1 MPRDFRAVMVPGW
14 MSGKFE
20 KSPGPELSEAWVSLA
35 FESLFLDAE

>member
-1 MPRDFRAVMVPGW
+1 MPRVFKAAIVPGW
-14 MSGKFE
+14 MSGKLE